1 MQLFTLDWRSRS
13 GVQFSSCAV
22 NKALVSSSPPTPSPT
37 PSWVAV
43 HAAVS
48 LSHAH
53 CRCLTTWHVTS
64 LSPAAVVGNRRFSET
79 QHNSYHQHHHHH
91 GFLHIH
97 AIFAR
102 FLVFFTN
109 HLFDSGSLERLDLHF
124 FSVSICVLCFFV
136 WAASYDGLMPPLAA
150 CHCNNSYALSMLWIV
165 GK

>member
-1 MQLFTLDWRSRS
+1 MQLFTLNWSSRS

-22 NKALVSSSPPTPSPT
+22 NKALVSSSSPTPSPT

-79 QHNSYHQHHHHH
+79 QHANSYHQHHHHH

-102 FLVFFTN
+102 FLVFLQTIYWI
-109 HLFDSGSLERLDLHF
+109 LAASKGWICTF
-124 FSVSICVLCFFV
+124 FSVSICVLSFFCMGGQLR
-136 WAASYDGLMPPLAA
+136 WANASTGSLPL
-150 CHCNNSYALSMLWIV
+150 
-165 GK
+165 